1 MKTKAIKILMIPA
14 VILLAVL
21 VFTNTRKCV
30 ASDTNECVT
39 TDTNECTVTST
50 PAPEPT
56 TDVLMKPVQTAQTDG
71 YTLSPEQL
79 EMSDEDLV
87 ASLPVPQTY
96 DDVWDIQEPL
106 YNEGRY
112 EAYDSYQE
120 LHWERLQAELRTEQ
134 KAEMLQAA
142 ATFVKAGGVK
152 MTTRIKVDPVA
163 YAGLM
168 TAASAPNGT
177 DLETGVQFDPEGDQ
191 VLINYGQPG
200 RAPAVTVTYP
210 ITGMIEQMGQI
221 MSQFDPEIGEEIPEA
236 VAEWQATRQDIVE
249 RLAQQ

>member
-1 MKTKAIKILMIPA
+1 MKHIIIMLIAIIS
-14 VILLAVL
+14 
-21 VFTNTRKCV
+21 F
-30 ASDTNECVT
+30 VT
-39 TDTNECTVTST
+39 AGCSEQTTEEVQVQPLNAEEFVDFL
-50 PAPEPT
+50 PAPESHE
-56 TDVLMKPVQTAQTDG
+56 DYTAQAEA
-71 YTLSPEQL
+71 LL
-79 EMSDEDLV
+79 
-87 ASLPVPQTY
+87 A
-96 DDVWDIQEPL
+96 DDQVSV
-106 YNEGRY
+106 
-112 EAYDSYQE
+112 EAYVLYTEEYEDEYGAQDSTPTADIDTE
-120 LHWERLQAELRTEQ
+120 FLDMIAE
-134 KAEMLQAA
+134 
-142 ATFVKAGGVK
+142 FVEKGGVS
-152 MTTRIKVDPVA
+152 MVTRIKVDPAA

-168 TAASAPNGT
+168 TAAAAPEGT